1 MKKCPGHHKTCAF
14 HTCQARREE
23 GTSQDA
29 IAKREAS
36 SRCPRNPQPN
46 TKNVQGVERS
56 FVQAARTKPAV
67 SFYGVLPTSSE
78 LLVVSAG
85 MNSQGTTPTE
95 GILQPIGA
103 RGPSLQTSASVIVPA
118 ISADNEAQTVN
129 HDANSMA
136 ICADQETATDAEPIR
151 TARGIAA
158 ESGSGRIELEQSAD
172 AARAPM
178 MLPII
183 WPGTVTGGVAVRQ
196 PTAGIDGM
204 HTAVGLLASPGMLA
218 LIATT
223 TFQQNTEQQGDRGKV
238 NGAAANEQDSE
249 GTMNVPNRPRKATAI
264 AAPTLHSTAMLI
276 TMTLLLGCVALVL
289 LFMLVG
295 VASHRQRLSRR
306 ALEVIALTSSRNR
319 KRAYST
325 TPTFATSADGTSFD
339 ETTETTDRIVETDF
353 IFSMARTAYLE
364 RETSET
370 ANAPMPYM
378 NSSSVTNASRV
389 FKLPMQ

>member
-1 MKKCPGHHKTCAF
+1 MKKCPGHRKTCAF
-14 HTCQARREE
+14 HTCQGRREE
-23 GTSQDA
+23 GASQDA

-36 SRCPRNPQPN
+36 SRRPRNPRPN

-56 FVQAARTKPAV
+56 SVQAARTKPAV

-85 MNSQGTTPTE
+85 LNSQGTTPTD
-95 GILQPIGA
+95 GTLQPIGV
-103 RGPSLQTSASVIVPA
+103 RGPSLQTSASVTVTA
-118 ISADNEAQTVN
+118 MSADNEAQTVN
-129 HDANSMA
+129 HDANSTV

-158 ESGSGRIELEQSAD
+158 KSASGRFELEKSMD

-183 WPGTVTGGVAVRQ
+183 WPGTVSGGVAVRQ

-218 LIATT
+218 VIATT
-223 TFQQNTEQQGDRGKV
+223 TFQQNTEQQGGLGKV
-238 NGAAANEQDSE
+238 NGAAAKEQDSE
-249 GTMNVPNRPRKATAI
+249 GTTSVTNRPHKATAI
-264 AAPTLHSTAMLI
+264 AAPTQHSTAMLV
-276 TMTLLLGCVALVL
+276 TMTLLMGCVALVL

-295 VASHRQRLSRR
+295 VASRRQRSPRR
-306 ALEVIALTSSRNR
+306 AVEVIALTSLGNR

-339 ETTETTDRIVETDF
+339 EAADTTERRAETDF
-353 IFSMARTAYLE
+353 VFAMTRTAYLQ
-364 RETSET
+364 RGTSEA
-370 ANAPMPYM
+370 ANGTMPHM
-378 NSSSVTNASRV
+378 NSSSVTNAS
-389 FKLPMQ
+389 